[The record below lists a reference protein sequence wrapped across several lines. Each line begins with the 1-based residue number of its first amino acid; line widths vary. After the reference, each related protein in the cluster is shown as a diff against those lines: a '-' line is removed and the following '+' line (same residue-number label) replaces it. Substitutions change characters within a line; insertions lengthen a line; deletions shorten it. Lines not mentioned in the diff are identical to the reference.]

1 MKNNCGENRGIE
13 LLLQRFRKIFRVP
26 ENLNHYSK
34 EDYLVAEKKFIKYSI
49 KNSCA

>member
-1 MKNNCGENRGIE
+1 MKNNCREYSGIE

-34 EDYLVAEKKFIKYSI
+34 EDYEVAEKKFIKFSI
-49 KNSCA
+49 KNSCT